1 MINIVVVVL
10 ILKIEKLI
18 ILFVKYIMFFILS
31 HTKIVKY
38 IYYYKIF

>member
-18 ILFVKYIMFFILS
+18 ILFVKYIMFLILS
-31 HTKIVKY
+31 YKNIFKS
-38 IYYYKIF
+38 IYY